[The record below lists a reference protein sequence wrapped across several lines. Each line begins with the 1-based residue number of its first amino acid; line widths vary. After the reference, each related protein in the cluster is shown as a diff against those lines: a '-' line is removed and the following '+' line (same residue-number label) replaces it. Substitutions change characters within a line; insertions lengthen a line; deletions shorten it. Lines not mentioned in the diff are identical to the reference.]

1 MQHEEDLVWFQQLPS
16 AIELNHQLTCLYLD
30 NATLEDGSITVLE
43 NGWNQLLETSS
54 NASLQHIC
62 FRWCHID
69 PLFMEMIAMSVA
81 RHPNAI
87 RKLSFCR
94 TPLVEC
100 TNGISTL
107 LQHSNLEVLHL
118 DNCDFDA
125 YACFEVVKSLNG
137 NITLR
142 ELRIVGNNSMTLDR
156 ALFEYSNLRLE
167 DERPPTASAILALVH
182 VLRDNDTL
190 LSLSLTSS
198 GHAWALEIFEEL
210 LRHYNLALRT
220 VELDRSTPETL
231 RSLLRDNERVRVVH
245 SHLQAVPILHR
256 GLFLVAVRLGPSV
269 QQTESVVFAW
279 YGTARPSCANTTC
292 NSVVV
297 GSGSGPNTIIQDRD
311 RPSLAFVLLLLTLA
325 PANILLVYG

>member
-1 MQHEEDLVWFQQLPS
+1 
-16 AIELNHQLTCLYLD
+16 
-30 NATLEDGSITVLE
+30 
-43 NGWNQLLETSS
+43 
-54 NASLQHIC
+54 
-62 FRWCHID
+62 
-69 PLFMEMIAMSVA
+69 MSVA

-198 GHAWALEIFEEL
+198 GHAWALENFRSVVAPL
-210 LRHYNLALRT
+210 QPCFADCRARSVYTRNLAISAAGQR
-220 VELDRSTPETL
+220 
-231 RSLLRDNERVRVVH
+231 
-245 SHLQAVPILHR
+245 A
-256 GLFLVAVRLGPSV
+256 GPSG
-269 QQTESVVFAW
+269 AL
-279 YGTARPSCANTTC
+279 ALASCANIASRTFPC
-292 NSVVV
+292 GRASWPVC
-297 GSGSGPNTIIQDRD
+297 
-311 RPSLAFVLLLLTLA
+311 
-325 PANILLVYG
+325 PANRICCFRLVRNGTTELCEHHLQQCRRRVGLRPQHDHPGP